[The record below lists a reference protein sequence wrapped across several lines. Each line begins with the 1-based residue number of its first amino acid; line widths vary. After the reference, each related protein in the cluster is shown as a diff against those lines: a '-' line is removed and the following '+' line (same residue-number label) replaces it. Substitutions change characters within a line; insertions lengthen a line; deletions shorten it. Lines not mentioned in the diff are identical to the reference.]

1 MYDISVNEGEKISA
15 TLELIVF
22 WRRQMMNSKHKY
34 GNNSICEKV
43 ASAMEREK
51 AVQVRV
57 FGSWGLKS

>member
-1 MYDISVNEGEKISA
+1 
-15 TLELIVF
+15 
-22 WRRQMMNSKHKY
+22 MMNSKHKY